1 MKEYNS
7 LVRLMLSSADLLQ
20 FLIYL
25 VLSLDVTRVL
35 LGTQKSMDKIAQK
48 KLNNGMYLFM
58 KIGKLQ

>member
-48 KLNNGMYLFM
+48 HLTMECIYL
-58 KIGKLQ
+58 

>member
-1 MKEYNS
+1 VTECRSAPVSY
-7 LVRLMLSSADLLQ
+7 LSSA
-20 FLIYL
+20 FFGCE
-25 VLSLDVTRVL
+25 TRVL